1 MVAGLFLLQF
11 FAYKI
16 REIYEPKTTLFRT
29 DEFFFPFALL
39 QTLAREQV
47 FIKEAVLVAFQ
58 NINVF

>member
-16 REIYEPKTTLFRT
+16 REIYEPKTT
-29 DEFFFPFALL
+29 DEFFFPLALL
-39 QTLAREQV
+39 QTLAREEI
-47 FIKEAVLVAFQ
+47 FIKEAVLVAWQ